1 MPEGFVIFC
10 WCGEAGAETCMQV
23 RIYPGALV
31 DWLGSCACSEAP
43 AVQLQLG
50 HRLPSWDEPQNFVV
64 CSLERMK

>member
-31 DWLGSCACSEAP
+31 WRKWIGWGVRLAA

-50 HRLPSWDEPQNFVV
+50 HRLPSWDESQNFVV
-64 CSLERMK
+64 CSLER